1 MNKTIILLAGEARAG
16 KDTSADCIQTILND
30 FDITHD
36 RAFFAEALKESAKAV
51 FRMNDDHVY
60 GHLKEVEGL
69 FPLKSSEMYQLTL
82 DQLTHGHLS
91 FIPSRMQNCSVAEI
105 AARITTEMCRA
116 IQSKGK
122 PLTYSAPLID
132 NDVYGVSPRQ
142 MMQWWGTEAV
152 RIGAYENAWI
162 DSVQAKIDKS
172 DARVFIISDTR
183 FDNEAEQITK
193 NNLPNKALCI
203 RVHRGEKVKVN
214 QHVSEAGISDHFVNY
229 EVTNNGSITD
239 LTEKLQ
245 DILFDDNESG
255 DLKWL
260 DN

>member
-30 FDITHD
+30 FNITHD

-51 FRMNDDHVY
+51 FMMNDDHVY
-60 GHLKEVEGL
+60 GHLKEVEDVFLLDGGQM
-69 FPLKSSEMYQLTL
+69 FALTL
-82 DQLTHGHLS
+82 EQLIRGHLS
-91 FIPSRMQNCSVAEI
+91 FIPSRMKDCTIAEI
-105 AARITTEMCRA
+105 AERITTEMCRA
-116 IQSKGK
+116 IQSKGR
-122 PLTYSAPLID
+122 PLTASTTLAD
-132 NDVYGVSPRQ
+132 NKKYIVSPRQ

-152 RIGAYENAWI
+152 RVGAYENAWI